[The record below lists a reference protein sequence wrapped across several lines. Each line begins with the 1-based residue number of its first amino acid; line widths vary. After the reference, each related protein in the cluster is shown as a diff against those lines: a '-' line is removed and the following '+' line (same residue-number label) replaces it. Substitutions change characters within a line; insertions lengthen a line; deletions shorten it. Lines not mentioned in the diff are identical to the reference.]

1 MSRLSGYLSD
11 PLLKGMYD
19 LVRKTGPVRPIS
31 LDITSKCNLRC
42 TGCYYYEEGMDNVPA
57 RRDDAAFDAMLEQE
71 KARGTNFVTVV
82 GGEPALV
89 PDRLRKIY
97 RQFKMN
103 VATNGVIPI
112 PRDGL
117 EKMPLGIAVWGD
129 HATDAQ
135 LRNEGKSDLFAIAL
149 DNYRDDPRAFF
160 YYTVAPGH
168 AHEIEPVVEECVKNG
183 NRVLF
188 NYYSDVAELGGE
200 LDYRQGFGDVS
211 REVEKMIARYPD
223 MLFTTRYLNEVVT
236 TGRLNGQT
244 WGYEVCTNLTA
255 DNPVNADRILNG
267 NPYNRHF
274 RAINADFQSTRRC
287 CTGMERDCSS
297 CFDTWEHFSWVMIN
311 MRKHLHSKEAFTDWL
326 STMFAFYVVNR
337 LVDCETGFELLQRAQ
352 ESAGNVAR
360 AVAQP

>member
-1 MSRLSGYLSD
+1 MSRLSSYLSD

-19 LVRKTGPVRPIS
+19 LVRKSGPVRPIS

-42 TGCYYYEEGMDNVPA
+42 TGCYYYAEGMDMVPVH
-57 RRDDAAFDAMLEQE
+57 RDDEAFDRMLEKE

-103 VATNGVIPI
+103 VATNGLIPI
-112 PRDGL
+112 PHDGL
-117 EKMPLGIAVWGD
+117 EDMPLGIAIWGG
-129 HATDAQ
+129 HETDAQ
-135 LRNEGKSDLFAIAL
+135 LRNRGKGDLFQIAL
-149 DNYRDDPRAFF
+149 DNYRGDPRAFF

-168 AHEIEPVVEECVKNG
+168 AHEIESVVEECVNNG

-188 NYYSDVAELGGE
+188 NYYSDVSGLGGD
-200 LDYRQGFGDVS
+200 LDYRCGFDQVRREAERMVS
-211 REVEKMIARYPD
+211 RYPD

-236 TGRLNGQT
+236 TGRLNGQA
-244 WGYEVCTNLTA
+244 WGYDVCTNLTA
-255 DNPVNADRILNG
+255 GHPANAERISNG

-287 CTGMERDCSS
+287 CTGKERDCGS

-311 MRKHLHSKEAFTDWL
+311 MRKHLHSRQAFSDWL
-326 STMFAFYVVNR
+326 STLFAFYVVNR
-337 LVDCETGFELLQRAQ
+337 LVDYEVGLDYLRQAQ
-352 ESAGNVAR
+352 AA
-360 AVAQP
+360 

>member
-19 LVRKTGPVRPIS
+19 LVRESGPVRPIS

-42 TGCYYYEEGMDNVPA
+42 TGCYYYAEGMDKVPA
-57 RRDDAAFDAMLEQE
+57 DSDDVVFDQMLALEQT
-71 KARGTNFVTVV
+71 RGTNFVTVV

-112 PRDGL
+112 PREGL
-117 EKMPLGIAVWGD
+117 EDMPLGIAVWGD
-129 HATDAQ
+129 HATDAG
-135 LRNEGKSDLFAIAL
+135 LRNKGKDDLFSVAL

-168 AHEIEPVVEECVKNG
+168 AHEIESVVEQSINNG

-188 NYYSDVAELGGE
+188 NYYSDVSELGGD
-200 LDYRQGFGDVS
+200 LDYRRGFDQVS
-211 REVEKMIARYPD
+211 RQVEKMIDRYPD
-223 MLFTTRYLNEVVT
+223 MLFTTRYLNQVVT
-236 TGRLNGQT
+236 TGRLDGKA
-244 WGYEVCTNLTA
+244 WGYDVCTNLTA
-255 DNPVNADRILNG
+255 DNPVNAGRIQNG

-287 CTGMERDCSS
+287 CTGMDRDCDS

-311 MRKHLHSKEAFTDWL
+311 MRKHLHSKQAFTDWL
-326 STMFAFYVVNR
+326 STMFSFYVVNR
-337 LVDCETGFELLQRAQ
+337 LVDYETGLEYLRQVQSDDAF
-352 ESAGNVAR
+352 SY
-360 AVAQP
+360 P

>member
-1 MSRLSGYLSD
+1 
-11 PLLKGMYD
+11 MYD

-42 TGCYYYEEGMDNVPA
+42 AGCYYYEEGMDKVPVQ
-57 RRDDAAFDAMLEQE
+57 RDDVAFDTLLEKE

-97 RQFKMN
+97 RHFKMN
-103 VATNGVIPI
+103 VATNGLIPI
-112 PRDGL
+112 PKEGL
-117 EKMPLGIAVWGD
+117 EEMPLGIAVWGN

-135 LRNEGKSDLFAIAL
+135 LRNEGKKDLFATAL
-149 DNYRDDPRAFF
+149 KNYRDDPRAFF

-168 AHEIEPVVEECVKNG
+168 AHEVESVVEECIDNG

-188 NYYSDVAELGGE
+188 NYYSDVSELGGD
-200 LDYRQGFGDVS
+200 LDYRRGFG
-211 REVEKMIARYPD
+211 EVRGEIERMITRYPD
-223 MLFTTRYLNEVVT
+223 MLFTTRYLNKVVT
-236 TGRLNGQT
+236 TGRLNGQS

-274 RAINADFQSTRRC
+274 RAVNADFQSTRRC
-287 CTGMERDCSS
+287 CTGLERDCSS

-311 MRKHLHSKEAFTDWL
+311 MRKHLHSKQAFSDWL

-337 LVDCETGFELLQRAQ
+337 LVDYETGIEYLRQAQ
-352 ESAGNVAR
+352 AA
-360 AVAQP
+360 

>member
-1 MSRLSGYLSD
+1 
-11 PLLKGMYD
+11 MYD
-19 LVRKTGPVRPIS
+19 LVRETGPVRPVS

-42 TGCYYYEEGMDNVPA
+42 TGCYYFEEGMDKVPA
-57 RRDDAAFDAMLEQE
+57 RADDAAFDVLLEKE

-97 RQFKMN
+97 KHFKMN

-112 PRDGL
+112 PHEGL
-117 EKMPLGIAVWGD
+117 ENMPLGIAVWGG
-129 HATDAQ
+129 HTTDAQ
-135 LRNEGKSDLFAIAL
+135 LRNNGKSDLFAIAL
-149 DNYRDDPRAFF
+149 ENYRDDPRAFF

-168 AHEIEPVVEECVKNG
+168 AHEIESVVEECIENG

-200 LDYRQGFGDVS
+200 LDYRQGFDEV
-211 REVEKMIARYPD
+211 RTEVERMIQRYPD
-223 MLFTTRYLNEVVT
+223 MLLTTRYLNQVVT
-236 TGRLNGQT
+236 SGRLAGQV
-244 WGYEVCTNLTA
+244 WGYDVCTNLTA
-255 DNPVNADRILNG
+255 DHPVNADRIQNG

-287 CTGMERDCSS
+287 CTGVNRDCRS

-311 MRKHLHSKEAFTDWL
+311 MRKHLHSKQAFTDWL

-337 LVDCETGFELLQRAQ
+337 LVDYEKGLEYLRRVQA
-352 ESAGNVAR
+352 A
-360 AVAQP
+360 

>member
-1 MSRLSGYLSD
+1 
-11 PLLKGMYD
+11 MYD

-42 TGCYYYEEGMDNVPA
+42 TGCYYYEEGMDKVPA

>member
-1 MSRLSGYLSD
+1 MSRLSSYLSD
-11 PLLKGMYD
+11 PLLKGMYE

-42 TGCYYYEEGMDNVPA
+42 AGCYYYEEGMDKVPVQ
-57 RRDDAAFDAMLEQE
+57 RDDIAFDALLEKE

-97 RQFKMN
+97 RHFKMN
-103 VATNGVIPI
+103 VATNGLIPI
-112 PRDGL
+112 PKEGL
-117 EKMPLGIAVWGD
+117 EDMPLGIAVWGN

-135 LRNEGKSDLFAIAL
+135 LRNESKRDLFSTAL
-149 DNYRDDPRAFF
+149 KNYRDDPRAFF

-168 AHEIEPVVEECVKNG
+168 ACEVESVVEECINNG

-188 NYYSDVAELGGE
+188 NYYSDVSALGGD
-200 LDYRQGFGDVS
+200 LDYRQGFDQV
-211 REVEKMIARYPD
+211 RAEIKRMISRYPD
-223 MLFTTRYLNEVVT
+223 MIFTNRYLNKVVT
-236 TGRLNGQT
+236 TGRLNGQS

-255 DNPVNADRILNG
+255 DHPVNAERIRNG

-274 RAINADFQSTRRC
+274 RAINADFKSTRRC
-287 CTGMERDCSS
+287 CTGRNRDCSS

-311 MRKHLHSKEAFTDWL
+311 MRKHLHSKQAFTDWL

-337 LVDCETGFELLQRAQ
+337 LVDYETGLEYLRQAQ
-352 ESAGNVAR
+352 AA
-360 AVAQP
+360 